1 MILNNHSKFAL
12 GESFLNKHQKLI
24 DVFKRNNLTL
34 EISEDLNSLKTLLT
48 SLSKEE
54 YPYDFDEFFLTGHAK
69 NSPIYFYLNLKNH
82 NEIVATY
89 TARNMGVHKF
99 TDLIKRKFTTSD
111 FHKDLSEY
119 LPKDKSFF
127 VFNPFYSSCQWVKQS
142 YRQKNIGNALDHL
155 KKNIVFDIFDSDL
168 NYCIHKQS
176 LTDYHLQKLKYSS
189 SKWIMTVPKGNVG
202 GAGSEED
209 KIYHLAWEFKNDWN
223 NKYNELQN
231 EYQKY

>member
-1 MILNNHSKFAL
+1 MVEHNSYIFAV
-12 GESFLNKHQKLI
+12 KA
-24 DVFKRNNLTL
+24 VF
-34 EISEDLNSLKTLLT
+34 E
-48 SLSKEE
+48 
-54 YPYDFDEFFLTGHAK
+54 
-69 NSPIYFYLNLKNH
+69 IYFKTFKK
-82 NEIVATY
+82 IKTY
-89 TARNMGVHKF
+89 SLT
-99 TDLIKRKFTTSD
+99 
-111 FHKDLSEY
+111 
-119 LPKDKSFF
+119 
-127 VFNPFYSSCQWVKQS
+127 
-142 YRQKNIGNALDHL
+142 
-155 KKNIVFDIFDSDL
+155 NIVFDIFDSDL

>member
-24 DVFKRNNLTL
+24 DVFKKNNLTL

-69 NSPIYFYLNLKNH
+69 NSP
-82 NEIVATY
+82 
-89 TARNMGVHKF
+89 RNMGVHKF

-127 VFNPFYSSCQWVKQS
+127 VFNPIYSSCQWVKQS